1 VSDTPAIRRMRAG
14 DADRVAVLAGELGYP
29 SSAVEVGERM
39 RHLLGRDDVAALV
52 AEDAGRVIAWLHVEM
67 RRSLVADHEAQV
79 MALVVDEAC
88 RSRGIGAAMMAAAE
102 GWAREQGAE
111 RLRVGSRVSRAEAH
125 RFYERLGYDRSKTS
139 HWFQKRLT
147 PPSR

>member
-1 VSDTPAIRRMRAG
+1 VSGTPAIRPMRAG
-14 DADRVAVLAGELGYP
+14 DAEAVAVLAGQLGYP
-29 SSAVEVGERM
+29 SSTQEVHERM
-39 RHLLGRDDVAALV
+39 RHVLGRDDAAALV

-102 GWAREQGAE
+102 DWARRQGAD
-111 RLRVGSRVSRAEAH
+111 RLRVGSRVTRTDAH
-125 RFYERLGYDRSKTS
+125 RFYERLGYDLSKTS
-139 HWFQKRLT
+139 HWFEKRLT
-147 PPSR
+147 PDSQ